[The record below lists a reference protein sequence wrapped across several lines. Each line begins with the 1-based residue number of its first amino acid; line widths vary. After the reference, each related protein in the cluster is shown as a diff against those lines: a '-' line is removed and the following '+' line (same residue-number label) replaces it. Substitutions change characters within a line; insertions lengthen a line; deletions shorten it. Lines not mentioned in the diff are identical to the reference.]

1 MAFQEKI
8 GVRSVRLA
16 LTVLAG
22 TVFMAGYAMAAD
34 EAVQKVEITG
44 SSIKRIAVEGALPVQ
59 RLSQEAIARTG
70 ATSVAD
76 LIQALPA
83 MQGFTIGAV
92 AAGSNSGGRTSA
104 SIHDIGEAYTLVLL
118 NGRRI
123 APQGSGTTVNL
134 NAIPM
139 SAIERVEILTD
150 GASALYG
157 SDAIAGVINFILKKN
172 MQGGIIEA
180 TYSAPQESGGN
191 AWNTNL
197 TYGYGDLE
205 SDRFNIMA
213 SYRHDDQQKLRATDR
228 SFSGSSYI
236 PFSVRG
242 TNYIYDRTSTSSAP
256 AGATVAFNTPAV
268 NAPFAFTPALL
279 ASGACGTNAYVTLSN
294 SKACGYDTGSTVEML
309 PQSKRD
315 SLFTRGSYKIS
326 DNLTGF
332 AEVALSR
339 YDLTAR
345 IAANPVSLAI
355 PKTLTSGTTT
365 VANPLYTTY
374 IRPYLTTAQDA
385 DLKSATANYR
395 MLDWGLRAS
404 KTLTDTKHMVV
415 GIEGEIG
422 EWNFESGLT
431 WSQNAID
438 ESYVGGYAKNAE
450 FVALQ
455 KNALFNPF
463 APAGAPSPALQSLI
477 DASQFNGTIRT
488 ASTTMRAVDTHG
500 SREIF
505 SLPGGKASIGVG
517 GDYRKY
523 RYEQSPDGAATSATI
538 YNFNTSPAYDLSRD
552 TYGVFAEL
560 LAPLTKTLEV
570 TVGGRYDSVSAIDN
584 AIANREMGKDQHAS
598 TYKVSARWAPVQ
610 TLLFRGSYGTGFKAP
625 DMLDIGQ
632 PLVNNGFTAKP
643 WDCPFPGNA
652 LCRSSKVQYNQLAG
666 GNENLRPEKSKQ
678 FTLGF
683 RVEPSSAFSFG
694 ADLWDVKI
702 TDAVSA
708 VSETQAFANPALYG
722 DLFGTYFEQSS
733 GQTYYAFKSLSLN
746 IGKTHNR
753 GIDWDMT
760 ARQKTDFGNFTAN
773 VTGTHMLK
781 ADYTV
786 PGTNDQWTNNMNYFG
801 ITDKV
806 TFRDV
811 ARINLSLE
819 SGKLTNTLVV
829 SYRNGYTDAAA
840 AVYNTGTKATETI
853 RLEVPSYTTVDWQG
867 RYVFDAKMSLRG
879 GIKNLLNKEPPLS
892 LRASSG
898 HQVGFDPRYA
908 DPMMRSFYVTGSYKF

>member
-22 TVFMAGYAMAAD
+22 TVFMAGHTMAAD
-34 EAVQKVEITG
+34 EQVQKVEITG

-70 ATSVAD
+70 ATSVAE

-92 AAGSNSGGRTSA
+92 AAGSNSGGRTTA
-104 SIHDIGEAYTLVLL
+104 SIHDIGEDYTLVLL

-139 SAIERVEILTD
+139 SAVERVEILTD

-172 MQGGIIEA
+172 LQGGTVDA
-180 TYSAPQESGGN
+180 TYSAPQEGGGN
-191 AWNTNL
+191 AWNTSV
-197 TYGYGDLE
+197 TYGFGDLE
-205 SDRFNIMA
+205 TDRFNIMA
-213 SYRHDDQQKLRATDR
+213 SYRHDDQAKLRATDR

-242 TNYIYDRTSTSSAP
+242 TNYIYDRTSTSSSP
-256 AGATVAFNTPAV
+256 AGATVAFKDAKADPSI
-268 NAPFAFTPALL
+268 AFTPYLA
-279 ASGACGTNAYVTLSN
+279 ASGHCGPNAFVTLSN
-294 SKACGYDTGSTVEML
+294 NKACGYDTGGTVEML
-309 PQSKRD
+309 PESKRD
-315 SLFTRGSYKIS
+315 SLFTRGTYKIS
-326 DNLTGF
+326 DSLSAF

-345 IAANPVSLAI
+345 IAANPVAI
-355 PKTLTSGTTT
+355 PIAKGS
-365 VANPLYTTY
+365 ALYNTY
-374 IRPYLTTAQDA
+374 IKPYLTPEQEAK
-385 DLKSATANYR
+385 LKSVSANYR
-395 MLDWGLRAS
+395 MTDWGLRAS
-404 KTLTDTKHMVV
+404 NSITDTKHLVLGV
-415 GIEGEIG
+415 EGEIG

-438 ESYVGGYAKNAE
+438 ERYIGGYAKNDDFRAII
-450 FVALQ
+450 
-455 KNALFNPF
+455 NNPLFNPF
-463 APAGAPSPALQSLI
+463 TPTGSQSAEIQALI
-477 DASQFNGTIRT
+477 PGSQFNGSIRT
-488 ASTTMRAVDTHG
+488 ASTTMRAIDSHG
-500 SREIF
+500 SREVF
-505 SLPGGKASIGVG
+505 ALPGGKASLGIG
-517 GDYRKY
+517 GDYREYK
-523 RYEQSPDGAATSATI
+523 YEQSPDAAANSDTI
-538 YNFNTSPAYDLSRD
+538 YNFNTSPAYDLSRK

-560 LAPLTKTLEV
+560 LAPLSKTVEV
-570 TVGGRYDSVSAIDN
+570 TLGGRYDSVSAIDN
-584 AIANREMGKDQHAS
+584 GITNTKMGKDQHAS
-598 TYKVSARWAPVQ
+598 TYKVSARWQPVQ

-625 DMLDIGQ
+625 SMLDIGQ

-643 WDCPFPGNA
+643 WNCPFPGDVK
-652 LCRSSKVQYNQLAG
+652 CRSSQTQYNQLAG

-678 FTLGF
+678 YTYGF
-683 RVEPSSAFSFG
+683 RIEPSSAFSFG

-708 VSETQAFANPALYG
+708 VSETQAFSNPALYSE
-722 DLFGTYFEQSS
+722 LFGTYVEPTT
-733 GQTYYAFKSLSLN
+733 GLPYYAFKKLSLN
-746 IGKTHNR
+746 IGQKHNR

-760 ARQKTDFGNFTAN
+760 VRQKTDFGNFTAN
-773 VTGTHMLK
+773 VSGTHMLR

-786 PGTNDQWTNNMNYFG
+786 PGTKDQWTNNMNFFG
-801 ITDKV
+801 ITDEV
-806 TFRDV
+806 TFRDLFK
-811 ARINLSLE
+811 INLSLE
-819 SGKLTNTLVV
+819 SGKLTNSVII
-829 SYRNGYTDAAA
+829 SYRNGYTDAS
-840 AVYNTGTKATETI
+840 ATVLNLSTNKFEDI

-867 RYVFDAKMSLRG
+867 RYVINEKFSVRG
-879 GIKNLLNKEPPLS
+879 GIKNLLNVEPPLS

-908 DPMMRSFYVTGSYKF
+908 DPTMRSFYLTGSYKF